1 MIRARRLTHRH
12 VFLCLVILLPSI
24 LVLGLVFRPDVP
36 PFSRPDLS
44 LLKQA
49 GFSTAV
55 PDKLIPIRVGEHA
68 FEISVEENPT
78 NTSTLVIRSVDPLL
92 KPDLL
97 VYWVPETVQGN
108 SLPENAVLL
117 GELMGQAFRRM
128 PFPTTITT
136 DQGSLVIYSLGHQ
149 EVHTQFPL
157 PSLVGTRKSAQE

>member
-1 MIRARRLTHRH
+1 MIRARRLTHRS
-12 VFLCLVILLPSI
+12 VFLCLIILIPAI
-24 LVLGLVFRPDVP
+24 LVLGLVFRPAVP

-68 FEISVEENPT
+68 FEISVGENPT
-78 NTSTLVIRSVDPLL
+78 NTATLVIRSVDPLL

-108 SLPENAVLL
+108 SLPEFAVLL

-128 PFPTTITT
+128 PFPTATTT
-136 DQGSLVIYSLGHQ
+136 DQGSLVFYSLGHQ
-149 EVHTQFPL
+149 EVFTQFPI
-157 PSLVGTRKSAQE
+157 PPLVGTRKGAQE